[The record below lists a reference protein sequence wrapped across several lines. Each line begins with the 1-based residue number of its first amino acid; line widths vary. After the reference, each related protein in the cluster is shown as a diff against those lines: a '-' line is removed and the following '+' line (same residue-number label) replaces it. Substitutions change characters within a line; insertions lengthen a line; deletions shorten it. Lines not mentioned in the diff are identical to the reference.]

1 MALQSSLNWMTLTIY
16 KLNTSHQGSQ
26 NLLEFDQQDTMH
38 PQNGTI
44 LVYHFSMP
52 DMSSKFLLSGLLILT
67 IFESCGQSNDS
78 TAPKKMVTIKKQD
91 IASQLKDKKDTIVK
105 LYYNQLPVP
114 VTIKHAHE
122 SKGTIL
128 VLPGWNFPDTQW
140 CEKTNLCIKAF
151 KQGFDLIFIE
161 MQKSVYLKS
170 YLKQTR
176 KDYTKYPTRTWLID
190 SALLPVFKKELLDST
205 KPIFVMGLSTG
216 GRGSVI
222 LALDNPKIFSGAA
235 SLSGDFDPVLQKNDA
250 LMINSLGTY
259 SQFPDLWKGDNNIA
273 MRARALKVPVYIG
286 HGKADKIS
294 PVSQS
299 VNFVDSL
306 KKNNPKLPVKYN
318 FPASAGH
325 NYAYWN
331 SEVDAVLTFFSSLI
345 K

>member
-1 MALQSSLNWMTLTIY
+1 MQ
-16 KLNTSHQGSQ
+16 
-26 NLLEFDQQDTMH
+26 
-38 PQNGTI
+38 
-44 LVYHFSMP
+44 
-52 DMSSKFLLSGLLILT
+52 DMSSKFFLSWILILS

-78 TAPKKMVTIKKQD
+78 TSITQKVDTAQ
-91 IASQLKDKKDTIVK
+91 KKDTIVQHAIQKDTILK
-105 LYYNQLPVP
+105 LNYNQLPVP
-114 VTIKHAHE
+114 VTIKYAAK
-122 SKGTIL
+122 SKGIIL

-140 CEKTNLCIKAF
+140 CEKTDLCIKGF
-151 KQGFDLIFIE
+151 KQGFDLIFVE

-176 KDYTKYPTRTWLID
+176 KDYSKYPTRTWLID
-190 SALLPVFKKELLDST
+190 SAFLPLFKNKLLDST
-205 KPIFVMGLSTG
+205 KPVFVMGLSTG

-235 SLSGDFDPVLQKNDA
+235 SLSGDFNPLLQKNDA

-259 SQFPDLWKGDNNIA
+259 IQFPELWQGDNNIA
-273 MRARALKVPVYIG
+273 MRAAALKVPVYIG

-294 PVSQS
+294 PVAQS

-306 KKNNPKLPVKYN
+306 KKNNPKLKIKAN
-318 FPASAGH
+318 FPESAGH

-331 SEVDAVLTFFSSLI
+331 SEVDSVLAFFSSLM